1 MSVHAATAI
10 QRGSSLNHG
19 EISLSDLDIQPV
31 RNRRQRRDFLEL
43 MYRLNAGRP
52 LFVPPLRYEH
62 RREMDPRRN
71 PFYEHA
77 DAQLFVAYRANKPV
91 GRIAAI
97 ENRSHNQHWNDR
109 VGFFGHYEAIDD
121 PDVSHRLFTAAED
134 WLRGRGLDRM
144 RGPTN
149 PSMNANVGFL
159 IDGFEHPPTIPMP
172 YTQPFYPA
180 HAEAYGL
187 QPAIRVLV
195 YGWNYSHYT
204 PQYIDRWRRRIA
216 RLSQYVE
223 QRVDIQVR
231 GPRRDRVGEDLQLI
245 REICNESLQ
254 HNWGFVPMTDGE
266 MHAVRRE
273 LERII
278 DPDMFF
284 LAEIDGR
291 PEAVFIACPDY
302 NELLA
307 LMNGRLFPFGW
318 LSYLRHR
325 RKIQK
330 YVVYVYASTPRAE
343 AMGAAAV
350 LYRHYFDN
358 CFRKGIMHCET
369 SYVLETNALMR
380 NSIENLG
387 AQLRKRYQLY
397 EKPIQP

>member
-1 MSVHAATAI
+1 M
-10 QRGSSLNHG
+10 
-19 EISLSDLDIQPV
+19 DIQPV
-31 RNRRQRRDFLEL
+31 RTSRHRRDFLRL
-43 MYRLNAGRP
+43 IYQLNAGRP
-52 LFVPPLRYEH
+52 LFVPPLRCEQ
-62 RREMDPRRN
+62 RREIDPGQN

-77 DAQLFVAYRANKPV
+77 QAELFVAYRDGRPV

-97 ENRSHNQHWNDR
+97 ENRLHNQHWNDR
-109 VGFFGHYEAIDD
+109 TGFFGYYESIDD
-121 PDVSHRLFTAAED
+121 LDVSRALFAAAEA
-134 WLRGRGLDRM
+134 WLRARGLDRM

-159 IDGFEHPPTIPMP
+159 VEGFEFPPTIPMP

-180 HAEAYGL
+180 HADAYGL
-187 QPAIRVLV
+187 DPVMRVLV
-195 YGWNYSHYT
+195 YGWNYTHYT
-204 PQYIDRWRRRIA
+204 PQYIDRWLRRIA
-216 RLSQYVE
+216 RLSRYVE
-223 QRVDIQVR
+223 QKAEIRIR
-231 GPRRDRVGEDLQLI
+231 GPRRDRVGEELQII
-245 REICNESLQ
+245 RQICNQSLQ

-266 MHAVRRE
+266 MQAARRE

-278 DPDMFF
+278 DPDMFL

-291 PEAVFIACPDY
+291 PEAVFLACPDY

-307 LMNGRLFPFGW
+307 LMNGRIWPCGW
-318 LSYLRHR
+318 LTYLRNR
-325 RKIQK
+325 RKIRK

-369 SYVLETNALMR
+369 GYVLETNTLMR

-387 AQLRKRYQLY
+387 AQLRKQYQLY
-397 EKPIQP
+397 EKPIAPT